1 MKVWKKKA
9 AAVAAAIG
17 LSASIGA
24 VAASAIGSQDPGPA
38 PTGDTRILGNGIS
51 ENKYVPIIPCRI
63 LDTRKGYGKFGVGT
77 QKAIDVRG
85 NETTF
90 TTQGGNPGGC
100 GIPDG
105 ATAIEA
111 TVTAVSASS
120 GGYLRAWPANLVEP
134 NATFLN
140 YTPSFNV
147 GNTGTITLCGAN
159 GLPCVANQDL
169 NLKTNFGATHLVID
183 VAGYYQQPLSANV
196 SSAGDLVRGSRGANA
211 TRMSTGTYRV
221 AFNRNISQCTYF
233 AGTATADAGL
243 NGGFASV
250 TNASGNVAAVTVLTY
265 NTAGALVDKGF
276 QVEVIC

>member
-1 MKVWKKKA
+1 MKVWKKA
-9 AAVAAAIG
+9 AAVTAAIA
-17 LSASIGA
+17 LSATIGA
-24 VAASAIGSQDPGPA
+24 VAASAIGAQDPGPA
-38 PTGDTRILGNGIS
+38 PSGDTRLLGNGIS

-63 LDTRKGYGKFGVGT
+63 LDTRKGFGKFGEDT

-90 TTQGGNPGGC
+90 VAQGGNPGGC
-100 GIPDG
+100 GIPNS

-111 TVTAVSASS
+111 TITAVTPDD

-159 GLPCVANQDL
+159 GLSCNANQDL
-169 NLKTNFGATHLVID
+169 NLRTRFGATHLVID
-183 VAGYYQQPLSANV
+183 IAGYYQQPMSANV
-196 SSAGDLVRGSRGANA
+196 TSAGALSRSSRA
-211 TRMSTGTYRV
+211 TSASRDGTGVYRV
-221 AFNRNISQCTYF
+221 YFDRNISQCTYF
-233 AGTATADAGL
+233 AGTATA
-243 NGGFASV
+243 NGSVNLGFASV
-250 TNASGNVAAVTVLTY
+250 TNLSATNTGLSVQTFNTDGVLT
-265 NTAGALVDKGF
+265 DKAF

>member
-1 MKVWKKKA
+1 MKVWKKA
-9 AAVAAAIG
+9 VAVAAAIG
-17 LSASIGA
+17 LSAGIGA
-24 VAASAIGSQDPGPA
+24 VAASAIGAQDPGPVPA
-38 PTGDTRILGNGIS
+38 SDARILGNGIS

-77 QKAIDVRG
+77 KKAIDVRG
-85 NETTF
+85 DETTF
-90 TTQGGNPGGC
+90 VTQGGNPGGC
-100 GIPDG
+100 GIPNG

-111 TVTAVSASS
+111 TITAVNADD

-159 GLPCVANQDL
+159 GLACNTNQDL

-196 SSAGDLVRGSRGANA
+196 SSAGSVVRGSRGANA
-211 TRMSTGTYRV
+211 TRMSLGTYRV
-221 AFNRNISQCTYF
+221 GFDRNISQCTYF
-233 AGTATADAGL
+233 AGTATANAGL
-243 NGGFASV
+243 NGGFASI

-265 NTAGALVDKGF
+265 DTAGNLSDRGF
-276 QVEVIC
+276 QVEVVC

>member
-1 MKVWKKKA
+1 MKVWKK
-9 AAVAAAIG
+9 AAAIAAAIA

-38 PTGDTRILGNGIS
+38 AGDTRLLGNGIS

-63 LDTRKGYGKFGVGT
+63 LDTRKGYGKFGETT

-85 NETTF
+85 SDTTF

-100 GIPDG
+100 GIPNS

-111 TVTAVSASS
+111 TITAVNADD

-159 GLPCVANQDL
+159 GLSCNANQDL

-183 VAGYYQQPLSANV
+183 IAGYYQQPMSANV
-196 SSAGDLVRGSRGANA
+196 TSAGAISRQSRA
-211 TRMSTGTYRV
+211 TSAQRDGTGVYRV
-221 AFNRNISQCTYF
+221 FFDRNISKCTYF
-233 AGTATADAGL
+233 GGTATADAGL
-243 NGGFASV
+243 QSGFVSI
-250 TNASGNVAAVTVLTY
+250 TNLSSSDFGVSVLTY
-265 NTAGALVDKGF
+265 NVDGVLTDKGF

>member
-1 MKVWKKKA
+1 MKVWKKA

-17 LSASIGA
+17 LSAGIGA
-24 VAASAIGSQDPGPA
+24 VAASAIGSQEGGAPA
-38 PTGDTRILGNGIS
+38 GDTRLLGNGIS

-90 TTQGGNPGGC
+90 VTQGGNPGGC
-100 GIPDG
+100 GIPNS

-111 TVTAVSASS
+111 TITAVNADD

-147 GNTGTITLCGAN
+147 GNTGTVTLCGAN
-159 GLPCVANQDL
+159 GLSCNANQDL

-183 VAGYYQQPLSANV
+183 IAGYYQQPMSANV
-196 SSAGDLVRGSRGANA
+196 TSAGTLVRGSRVV
-211 TRMSTGTYRV
+211 STSRQGTGVYLVTFDR
-221 AFNRNISQCTYF
+221 RIKECTFF
-233 AGTATADAGL
+233 AGTATADDGL

-250 TNASGNVAAVTVLTY
+250 TNDGNNTVSVLTY
-265 NTAGALVDKGF
+265 NVSGALTDKGF